1 MMTYHQAVDWI
12 HSQMKFGIKP
22 GIERMNFM
30 LEQLGNPEHNMRSI
44 HIGGTNGKGST
55 LSYMRE
61 ILLTEGYTVGTFT
74 SPFIESFNERIS
86 RNGTPISDGEIT
98 RLVETVQPVVEK
110 LKATDLGEATE
121 FEIIT
126 VMCFYYFG
134 SVHPVDFV
142 LVEVGL
148 GGRLDSTNVIEPL
161 LSVITTIGRDHQQYL
176 GDTLEKIAF
185 EKAGIIKKKTP
196 VVIGVKQDE
205 PKEVI
210 VKKAKEQRSPFYILH
225 HHFTYES
232 NVSHA
237 TGETFTYKW
246 GEHILR
252 DLRIDMAGEHQI
264 ENSVVALTSLYI
276 LQEKG
281 EVILSESAI
290 RNGLQ
295 HTKWPGRFEVMSDH
309 PTVILDGAHNIEGIQ
324 SLLNTLNSRYKRE
337 DVTVV
342 FSALRD
348 KEAADMIDMIKNSY
362 SKMFLT
368 TFAFPRAFSPKELRR
383 EGNSLNVEIVEDYER
398 YIEEFLHSDE
408 KDKVLAVTGSL
419 YFISEVRKF
428 FQKIK

>member
-1 MMTYHQAVDWI
+1 M
-12 HSQMKFGIKP
+12 
-22 GIERMNFM
+22 
-30 LEQLGNPEHNMRSI
+30 
-44 HIGGTNGKGST
+44 
-55 LSYMRE
+55 
-61 ILLTEGYTVGTFT
+61 
-74 SPFIESFNERIS
+74 
-86 RNGTPISDGEIT
+86 
-98 RLVETVQPVVEK
+98 
-110 LKATDLGEATE
+110 
-121 FEIIT
+121 
-126 VMCFYYFG
+126 
-134 SVHPVDFV
+134 
-142 LVEVGL
+142 
-148 GGRLDSTNVIEPL
+148 
-161 LSVITTIGRDHQQYL
+161 
-176 GDTLEKIAF
+176 
-185 EKAGIIKKKTP
+185 
-196 VVIGVKQDE
+196 
-205 PKEVI
+205 
-210 VKKAKEQRSPFYILH
+210 
-225 HHFTYES
+225 
-232 NVSHA
+232 
-237 TGETFTYKW
+237 
-246 GEHILR
+246 R

-398 YIEEFLHSDE
+398 YIEEFLHLDE